1 MATTNRARGVGL
13 LVNRILLYQPRYK
26 VGLIGQVLTA
36 ENGSVKPHYKKC
48 LQVWG
53 NAKYPSRCGATGLF
67 DALYNEPKP
76 FEL

>member
-36 ENGSVKPHYKKC
+36 ESGRVKPHYKSVYRFGGMPSTYHVAGRPAC
-48 LQVWG
+48 LMH
-53 NAKYPSRCGATGLF
+53 F
-67 DALYNEPKP
+67 YNKPEP